1 MKLLLTYV
9 LILLCPILRA
19 QDTTLSN
26 YIPSH
31 AYTIVYNESLAILDG
46 WNGTSVRFGAEHA
59 WTRDWAIYG
68 TGGVYLEQGYVGRIG
83 IKRFCAQKDN
93 VRYSVG
99 MEYMHN
105 WHIHTVH
112 DYYRKPDPKEGYAE
126 DESRPLSFTE
136 EKNIHVID
144 LTVGMD
150 EFWRH
155 HWLIQFYA
163 GVGIK
168 FRKAVT
174 SVPDSTLEQLYHYHE
189 SMIEGVSA
197 TPGNSLLP
205 DIRWGI
211 RIGRVFYA
219 RRRNPGL

>member
-1 MKLLLTYV
+1 
-9 LILLCPILRA
+9 
-19 QDTTLSN
+19 
-26 YIPSH
+26 
-31 AYTIVYNESLAILDG
+31 
-46 WNGTSVRFGAEHA
+46 
-59 WTRDWAIYG
+59 
-68 TGGVYLEQGYVGRIG
+68 
-83 IKRFCAQKDN
+83 
-93 VRYSVG
+93 

-105 WHIHTVH
+105 WHIHTIH
-112 DYYRKPDPKEGYAE
+112 DYYRKPDPTYGYIE
-126 DESRPLSFTE
+126 DDSRPLSFTV

-144 LTVGMD
+144 LTVGVD

-155 HWLIQFYA
+155 HWLIQLYA
-163 GVGIK
+163 GAGIK

-219 RRRNPGL
+219 RRRNPDL